1 MRLKRNRAIYKK
13 YVRDWD
19 RFRNGSDK
27 AFKDF
32 LLELKRLYEKGI
44 RLISTDDLYY
54 YIRRH
59 SFFLVSS
66 SGFKNEWK
74 AKPRMYYF
82 KFWIRRA
89 EGGGFIIKR
98 GLGWEISKKIMRIS
112 KFNIGEDKIIIEPKE
127 E

>member
-1 MRLKRNRAIYKK
+1 M
-13 YVRDWD
+13 W
-19 RFRNGSDK
+19 K
-27 AFKDF
+27 ALRPNITRPITAEIIIKEDAHAYSLGMFAVAQ
-32 LLELKRLYEKGI
+32 KGI
-44 RLISTDDLYY
+44 RLVSTDDLYY

-89 EGGGFIIKR
+89 EGGGFIIRR
-98 GLGWEISKKIMRIS
+98 GLGWEISKKIMKVKKS
-112 KFNIGEDKIIIEPKE
+112 
-127 E
+127 